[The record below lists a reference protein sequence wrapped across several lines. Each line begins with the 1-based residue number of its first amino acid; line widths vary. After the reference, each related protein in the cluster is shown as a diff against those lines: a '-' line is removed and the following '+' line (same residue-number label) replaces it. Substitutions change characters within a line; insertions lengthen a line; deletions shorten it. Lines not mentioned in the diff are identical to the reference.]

1 MSYFCV
7 RLLLWVGVCEYG
19 PDVLFVHQGN
29 VFFGLAERC
38 VGECSEDIEVGFSV
52 SVYVVCICLKRHSIV
67 LCLSECGGRI
77 GVLSSVIVGCMLYLL
92 AQRLFMMSV
101 DFEGETFILFE

>member
-38 VGECSEDIEVGFSV
+38 VGECSEDIEVSFSV
-52 SVYVVCICLKRHSIV
+52 SVYVVCMCLERHSIV
-67 LCLSECGGRI
+67 VRLSKCGGRI
-77 GVLSSVIVGCMLYLL
+77 GVGYGCVVECYCGLYVIFGGPGAY
-92 AQRLFMMSV
+92 
-101 DFEGETFILFE
+101 